1 MQAIIE
7 CLPKE
12 RDSHMPHSKKR
23 QALREAAKNLF
34 YTQGFATVSVEAICT
49 AAHTSRVTFY
59 KYYSGKNALVQE
71 LFAEQKE
78 QVRSRLEGLLAQ
90 QCSLEE
96 AAAALFS
103 IQRESMTELYSA
115 PVLDDI
121 ANVADLELE
130 RFFRSMEEEKYQFMR
145 SFFHTLQQRKLIHH
159 SLPPELIDLFI
170 RQMDSLMRHPDL
182 AELYA
187 LAPQRLPQDIL
198 QLLLYGLTSRE
209 AE

>member
-7 CLPKE
+7 YLPKE
-12 RDSHMPHSKKR
+12 RYSHMSHSKKR

-34 YTQGFATVSVEAICT
+34 YTQGFAAVSVEAICT

-71 LFAEQKE
+71 LFTEQKE
-78 QVRSRLEGLLAQ
+78 QVRSRLESLLAQ

-103 IQRESMTELYSA
+103 IQHESMAELYSA

-130 RFFRSMEEEKYQFMR
+130 RFFHSMEEEKYQFMR

-159 SLPPELIDLFI
+159 SLPTELIDLFI
-170 RQMDSLMRHPDL
+170 RQMDSLMRQPCL

-187 LAPQRLPQDIL
+187 PSPQRLPQDIL

>member
-1 MQAIIE
+1 MAI
-7 CLPKE
+7 
-12 RDSHMPHSKKR
+12 SKKR

-34 YTQGFATVSVEAICT
+34 YTQGFAAVSVEAICS

-78 QVRSRLEGLLAQ
+78 QVRNRLECLLAQ

-96 AAAALFS
+96 AAAALFA

-115 PVLDDI
+115 PVLDNI

-145 SFFHTLQQRKLIHH
+145 SFFHTLQQRKLIHR

-170 RQMDSLMRHPDL
+170 RQMDSLMRQPCL

-187 LAPQRLPQDIL
+187 PAPQRLPQDIL

>member
-1 MQAIIE
+1 M
-7 CLPKE
+7 
-12 RDSHMPHSKKR
+12 
-23 QALREAAKNLF
+23 
-34 YTQGFATVSVEAICT
+34 
-49 AAHTSRVTFY
+49 
-59 KYYSGKNALVQE
+59 QE

-103 IQRESMTELYSA
+103 IQRESMAELYSA

-170 RQMDSLMRHPDL
+170 RQMDSLMRHPGL

-187 LAPQRLPQDIL
+187 PAPQRLPQDIL

>member
-12 RDSHMPHSKKR
+12 RYSHMPHSKKR

-34 YTQGFATVSVEAICT
+34 YTQGFAAVSVEAICS

-78 QVRSRLEGLLAQ
+78 QVRNRLECLLAQ

-96 AAAALFS
+96 AAAALFA

-115 PVLDDI
+115 PILDDI

-130 RFFRSMEEEKYQFMR
+130 RFFRNMEEEKYQFMR

-170 RQMDSLMRHPDL
+170 RQMDSLMRQPCL
-182 AELYA
+182 VELYA
-187 LAPQRLPQDIL
+187 PAPQRLPQDIL

>member
-1 MQAIIE
+1 MLAKRKVFPHAPQQKTAGTARSSE
-7 CLPKE
+7 KPVLHPRLC
-12 RDSHMPHSKKR
+12 RRFRRSHFDRAPVNRS
-23 QALREAAKNLF
+23 
-34 YTQGFATVSVEAICT
+34 
-49 AAHTSRVTFY
+49 TFY

-78 QVRSRLEGLLAQ
+78 QVRSRLESLLAQ

-96 AAAALFS
+96 AAAALFA

-159 SLPPELIDLFI
+159 SLPPALIDLFI
-170 RQMDSLMRHPDL
+170 RQMDSLMRHPGL

-187 LAPQRLPQDIL
+187 PAPQRLPQDIL

>member
-59 KYYSGKNALVQE
+59 KYYSGKNARVQE

-170 RQMDSLMRHPDL
+170 RQMDSLMRHPCL

-187 LAPQRLPQDIL
+187 PAPQRLPQDIL

>member
-12 RDSHMPHSKKR
+12 RYSHMPHSKKR

-34 YTQGFATVSVEAICT
+34 YTQGFAAVSVEAICS

-59 KYYSGKNALVQE
+59 KYYFGKNALVQE

-78 QVRSRLEGLLAQ
+78 QVRNRLECLLAQ

-96 AAAALFS
+96 AAAALFA

-170 RQMDSLMRHPDL
+170 RQMDSLMRQPCL

-187 LAPQRLPQDIL
+187 PSPQRLPQDIL

>member
-1 MQAIIE
+1 M
-7 CLPKE
+7 
-12 RDSHMPHSKKR
+12 
-23 QALREAAKNLF
+23 
-34 YTQGFATVSVEAICT
+34 
-49 AAHTSRVTFY
+49 
-59 KYYSGKNALVQE
+59 QE

-78 QVRSRLEGLLAQ
+78 QVRNRLEGLLAQ

-103 IQRESMTELYSA
+103 IQRKSMTELYSA

-121 ANVADLELE
+121 TNVADLELE

-170 RQMDSLMRHPDL
+170 RQMDSLMRHPGL
-182 AELYA
+182 TELYA
-187 LAPQRLPQDIL
+187 PTPQRLPQDIL